1 MYRLSA
7 SSSASLAMPSP
18 LTCVMTMSL
27 TRCGFVFFPVS
38 RIAARLNVRLSSLT
52 VHGSPF
58 GRVNTKSC
66 VGARAARCP
75 QPL

>member
-1 MYRLSA
+1 MYIASA
-7 SSSASLAMPSP
+7 SSSASDARPAP
-18 LTCVMTMSL
+18 RTCVTTMSR
-27 TRCGFVFFPVS
+27 TRCGLVFLPVS
-38 RIAARLNVRLSSLT
+38 RSDVRLNVRLSSET
-52 VHGSPF
+52 VQGEPF